1 MYNYLLFD
9 GECPRCHKI
18 MSFKAEFKFGYLNLD
33 TYRVGER
40 INQDKEIQ
48 KNIGKIIEN
57 GYVECEDCQ
66 KDFLIDI
73 IIENSIITCVMVN
86 NKIKGYIK

>member
-1 MYNYLLFD
+1 
-9 GECPRCHKI
+9 
-18 MSFKAEFKFGYLNLD
+18 LNLN